1 VQIQLSWIDP
11 NTGERRKPLLE
22 TPVAIGREFSQ
33 MPQESNAE
41 RVSRVVIQN
50 DLIADYHALIE
61 WQNQELIIID
71 QNTSS
76 GIKINGVQLTNGS
89 LRNGDR
95 LEIGLCEIVVNFTVP
110 TTTES
115 DRPYV
120 AEALP
125 FGNAGQ
131 QDALCDR
138 MVGFLFKRRCGRTD
152 KTGCPHCNESYENDY
167 AYYGEYGNYSSGNWG
182 HNYYQDRDR
191 YYYDPETG
199 NVDFTEAD
207 SVSLEN
213 ESDADFERNMGAS

>member
-11 NTGERRKPLLE
+11 NTGERRQPLLQ

-33 MPQESNAE
+33 MPQQSNAE

-95 LEIGLCEIVVNFTVP
+95 LEIGLCEIVINFTVP
-110 TTTES
+110 STTERE
-115 DRPYV
+115 RPYV

-152 KTGCPHCNESYENDY
+152 KTGCPHCNESYEEDY
-167 AYYGEYGNYSSGNWG
+167 AYYGDYGNYSSGNWG
-182 HNYYQDRDR
+182 HNYYEDRDR

-207 SVSLEN
+207 SISLEN